1 MSDEICRAIETAFLN
16 AVATSNVGDV
26 KLESVAA
33 EAGVSLAEVRRLY
46 DGPFDIFAVF
56 ARRIDVEVLAGIDPS
71 LGGEPVRER
80 LFDALMRR
88 FDLLAPHR
96 AGLKG
101 LARAARRDPVWAL
114 HLVRLVIGSQ
124 AWLLQSAGIATGGVL
139 GRAKV
144 VASAAALARVVPV
157 FLDDGEAGLAKT
169 MAAVDAALGRLDAAQ
184 ARVRD
189 LRARLW
195 SPCGGRRRT
204 GATGDG
210 AAGSNVAGSNAAA
223 DEAAATAG

>member
-1 MSDEICRAIETAFLN
+1 MSDEICRAIEAAFLN
-16 AVATSNVGDV
+16 AVAGGDVGDV
-26 KLESVAA
+26 KLERVAA
-33 EAGVSLAEVRRLY
+33 EAGVGLAEVRRLY
-46 DGPFDIFAVF
+46 DGPFDIFAAF

-101 LARAARRDPVWAL
+101 LARAARRDPAWAL
-114 HLVRLVIGSQ
+114 LLARLVIGSQ
-124 AWLLQSAGIATGGVL
+124 GWLLQSAGIATGGVL

-144 VASAAALARVVPV
+144 VASAAALVRVVPV
-157 FLDDGEAGLAKT
+157 FLDDGDAGLAKT
-169 MAAVDAALGRLDAAQ
+169 MAAVDAALGRLGAAET
-184 ARVRD
+184 RVRD

-195 SPCGGRRRT
+195 SPCGGRR
-204 GATGDG
+204 GSEATSTAAAGVTAPSDG
-210 AAGSNVAGSNAAA
+210 A
-223 DEAAATAG
+223 EAAAG